1 MYKIEIC
8 GYHHKDEA
16 KSPICDL
23 CGKECKVHLMIK
35 KILEVGF
42 TELGVVCN
50 ESCGNLWILQETV
63 K

>member
-8 GYHHKDEA
+8 GYHHNNEA
-16 KSPICDL
+16 KGLMCDL

-35 KILEVGF
+35 KEIEDGF
-42 TELGVVCN
+42 VELAVVCN